1 MTAERR
7 STGTRSAE
15 ADGERLEPVV
25 QIGPD
30 AAGLALRF
38 HQMVA
43 IDGPMP
49 GGGKNRVEMLNG
61 NTYLRACESTKTA
74 FRMRADEV
82 TQGCAIARTVIS
94 CISADDIMGYDR
106 RG

>member
-1 MTAERR
+1 MV
-7 STGTRSAE
+7 STPLNQVAYAVE
-15 ADGERLEPVV
+15 IPLM
-25 QIGPD
+25 
-30 AAGLALRF
+30 GLALGTVILRVWSRF
-38 HQMVA
+38 AMKGRLATDDTLILLGTV
-43 IDGPMP
+43 G
-49 GGGKNRVEMLNG
+49 
-61 NTYLRACESTKTA
+61 ESTKTA